1 MTDRQQPQHDA
12 GPGDSA
18 PDALVTLYREATT
31 QDGSPSDAARARI
44 LAYAQ
49 RHAPS
54 AAAAGTSAASATQPE
69 IHGDPSQATVRTPPN
84 LPATSHAPVATS
96 APAAHDRRWL
106 RQALGSL
113 AAIGLVG
120 LLTLHHLDEPGAP
133 QLDSPAPAS
142 ATAPAESAAPP
153 VAASAP
159 ASPAT
164 MAPNAGAVTSAESDS
179 KQKMALPPANQADI
193 AINREAS
200 SDASAASR
208 MRSASPVAAN
218 RSAEAEVAMAKKAE
232 ARQAAAE
239 KSMAIAAAPAAMP
252 APPQAVAPAPAS
264 APPPAMARAP
274 QLEERSAATGKE
286 APPRRAPSSG
296 AGMAAAPASIAAAAP
311 APAPMADITTADAAA
326 ASESPAQAERP
337 ARTNANASAAKPTAK
352 PLPYCDEA
360 MAPDAQSE
368 QIRRIKARDEAK
380 AAGKPLP
387 EPAPVCRPLPK
398 KLTTPEMVPM
408 DSR

>member
-1 MTDRQQPQHDA
+1 MTDRQHPQHDA
-12 GPGDSA
+12 GPGDSG
-18 PDALVTLYREATT
+18 PDALLALYREATA
-31 QDGSPSDAARARI
+31 QDGGPSDAASARV

-54 AAAAGTSAASATQPE
+54 AATAGTSAASATQPE
-69 IHGDPSQATVRTPPN
+69 THGDPSQAAVRTPPN
-84 LPATSHAPVATS
+84 LPTASHAPVTTS
-96 APAAHDRRWL
+96 APAANDRRWL

-153 VAASAP
+153 VATNAP
-159 ASPAT
+159 ASPAS
-164 MAPNAGAVTSAESDS
+164 MASNAGAVASAESDF
-179 KQKMALPPANQADI
+179 KQKKALPPANQAGI
-193 AINREAS
+193 AINREAN
-200 SDASAASR
+200 SDASAASP
-208 MRSASPVAAN
+208 MRSDSPAAAN
-218 RSAEAEVAMAKKAE
+218 RSAEAEVATTKKAE
-232 ARQAAAE
+232 TRQAAAE
-239 KSMAIAAAPAAMP
+239 KSITIAAAPAAMP
-252 APPQAVAPAPAS
+252 APPQAAAPAPANAS
-264 APPPAMARAP
+264 PPAMARAP
-274 QLEERSAATGKE
+274 QQDERSAAIGKE
-286 APPRRAPSSG
+286 APPQRAPSSG
-296 AGMAAAPASIAAAAP
+296 AGMAAAPASIAAA
-311 APAPMADITTADAAA
+311 PAPMAEITTADAAA
-326 ASESPAQAERP
+326 ASESPAQADRP
-337 ARTNANASAAKPTAK
+337 ARTNAKASAAKPAAK

-360 MAPDAQSE
+360 MPLDVQSE

-387 EPAPVCRPLPK
+387 EPVPVCRPLPK

>member
-1 MTDRQQPQHDA
+1 MTDRQHPQNDA
-12 GPGDSA
+12 DPGDSA
-18 PDALVTLYREATT
+18 PDALVALYREATA
-31 QDGSPSDAARARI
+31 QDGGPSDAARARV

-96 APAAHDRRWL
+96 APAANDRRWL

-113 AAIGLVG
+113 AAIGLIG

-153 VAASAP
+153 VAANAP
-159 ASPAT
+159 ASPAA
-164 MAPNAGAVTSAESDS
+164 MASNAGVLASAESDF
-179 KQKMALPPANQADI
+179 KKNKALPPANQADI
-193 AINREAS
+193 AINKEAS
-200 SDASAASR
+200 SDANAASR

-218 RSAEAEVAMAKKAE
+218 RSAEAEVTTTKKAE

-239 KSMAIAAAPAAMP
+239 KSIAIATAPAVTP
-252 APPQAVAPAPAS
+252 APPQAAAPAPAS

-296 AGMAAAPASIAAAAP
+296 AGMAAAPASIAAA
-311 APAPMADITTADAAA
+311 PAPMAEITAADAAA
-326 ASESPAQAERP
+326 ASESPAQADRR
-337 ARTNANASAAKPTAK
+337 ARTNAKASAAKPSAK

-360 MAPDAQSE
+360 MPRDAQSE

-380 AAGKPLP
+380 AAGKPMP

>member
-1 MTDRQQPQHDA
+1 MTDRQHPNDQA
-12 GPGDSA
+12 SNADSV

-31 QDGSPSDAARARI
+31 QDGGPSDAARARI

-54 AAAAGTSAASATQPE
+54 AATAGTSAASATQPE
-69 IHGDPSQATVRTPPN
+69 THGDPSQAAVHTPPK
-84 LPATSHAPVATS
+84 LLAASHAPVTTS
-96 APAAHDRRWL
+96 APAANDRRWL

-113 AAIGLVG
+113 AAIGLIG

-159 ASPAT
+159 ASPA
-164 MAPNAGAVTSAESDS
+164 AKLPNAGAMASAESDF
-179 KQKMALPPANQADI
+179 KKNKALPPANQADI
-193 AINREAS
+193 AINREAN
-200 SDASAASR
+200 SDASAASPI
-208 MRSASPVAAN
+208 RSASPVAAN

-252 APPQAVAPAPAS
+252 APPQAAAPAPAS

-296 AGMAAAPASIAAAAP
+296 AGMAAAPASIAAAP
-311 APAPMADITTADAAA
+311 APTAEITTADGAT
-326 ASESPAQAERP
+326 ASEAPAQAERP
-337 ARTNANASAAKPTAK
+337 ARANAKASAAKPTAK

-360 MAPDAQSE
+360 MPVDAQSE

>member
-1 MTDRQQPQHDA
+1 MTDRQHPQNDA

-18 PDALVTLYREATT
+18 PDALVALYREATA
-31 QDGSPSDAARARI
+31 QDGGPSDATRARI

-54 AAAAGTSAASATQPE
+54 AAAAGMSAASATQPVT
-69 IHGDPSQATVRTPPN
+69 HSNPSNATVHTPPK
-84 LPATSHAPVATS
+84 LPAASHAPVTTS
-96 APAAHDRRWL
+96 APAANDRRWL

-113 AAIGLVG
+113 AAIGLIG

-153 VAASAP
+153 VAANAP
-159 ASPAT
+159 ASPAA
-164 MAPNAGAVTSAESDS
+164 MASNAGVLASAESDF
-179 KQKMALPPANQADI
+179 KKNKALPPANQADI
-193 AINREAS
+193 AINKEAS
-200 SDASAASR
+200 SDANAASR
-208 MRSASPVAAN
+208 MRSAGPAAAN
-218 RSAEAEVAMAKKAE
+218 RSVEAEVATTKKAE

-239 KSMAIAAAPAAMP
+239 KSIAIAAAPAAMP
-252 APPQAVAPAPAS
+252 VPPQAAAPAPAS

-274 QLEERSAATGKE
+274 QLEDRSAAMGKE
-286 APPRRAPSSG
+286 LPPRRAPSSG
-296 AGMAAAPASIAAAAP
+296 AGMAAAPANIAA

-326 ASESPAQAERP
+326 ASEAPAQADRP
-337 ARTNANASAAKPTAK
+337 ARTNAKASATKPAAK

-380 AAGKPLP
+380 AAAKPLP